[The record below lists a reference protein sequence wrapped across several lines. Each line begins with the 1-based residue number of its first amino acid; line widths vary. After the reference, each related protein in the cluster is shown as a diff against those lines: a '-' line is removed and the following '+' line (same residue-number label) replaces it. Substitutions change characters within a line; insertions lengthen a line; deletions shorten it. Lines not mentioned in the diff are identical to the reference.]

1 MQQPVI
7 EPAPHTLR
15 LRRLGIDTYQ
25 EPVVYMR
32 RDCPVCRSEGFA
44 AHSRVRVEIPG
55 RSVVATLNVVGS
67 EMLADGE
74 AGLSEAAWE
83 LLQPEAGQVAHFAHP
98 MPLESFRHVRA
109 KLFRHRFSAEGL
121 RAIIE
126 DVANRRYS
134 DVQLSALLSA
144 CADRNLNDREIFHL
158 TSAMVD
164 SGERLRWPN
173 HPVVVD
179 KHCVGGLPGNRTTP
193 IVVAIATACGLIMP
207 KTSSRAITSP
217 AGTADTM
224 ETLTNVSLDLPAMR
238 RVVEKEGGCLAWGGS
253 VHLSPADDVLI
264 GVERALELDSEA
276 QLIASILSKKAAAG
290 STHVLIDI
298 PFGPAAKV
306 REERTALRLSQRL
319 RTVGK
324 RLGLHVAVVITDGSQ
339 PVGWGIG
346 PALEAR
352 DVLAVLQCSPQAPR
366 DLRERALML
375 AANVLELGG
384 AARHGEG
391 RAIAASA
398 LDSGRAWAKFQA
410 ICKAQGGLGT

>member
-1 MQQPVI
+1 
-7 EPAPHTLR
+7 
-15 LRRLGIDTYQ
+15 
-25 EPVVYMR
+25 
-32 RDCPVCRSEGFA
+32 
-44 AHSRVRVEIPG
+44 
-55 RSVVATLNVVGS
+55 
-67 EMLADGE
+67 
-74 AGLSEAAWE
+74 
-83 LLQPEAGQVAHFAHP
+83 
-98 MPLESFRHVRA
+98 
-109 KLFRHRFSAEGL
+109 
-121 RAIIE
+121 
-126 DVANRRYS
+126 
-134 DVQLSALLSA
+134 
-144 CADRNLNDREIFHL
+144 
-158 TSAMVD
+158 
-164 SGERLRWPN
+164 
-173 HPVVVD
+173 
-179 KHCVGGLPGNRTTP
+179 
-193 IVVAIATACGLIMP
+193 
-207 KTSSRAITSP
+207 
-217 AGTADTM
+217 
-224 ETLTNVSLDLPAMR
+224 
-238 RVVEKEGGCLAWGGS
+238 
-253 VHLSPADDVLI
+253 
-264 GVERALELDSEA
+264 
-276 QLIASILSKKAAAG
+276 LSKKAAAG

-410 ICKAQGGLGT
+410 ICKAQGGLGTPPVAPHTLDVPAERDGVIAAIDNLGIARMAKLAGAPNAPAAGIALQCHIGQRVQSGEPLFTIHAQTPGELAYALAFMQHRKEPVIRMGKLG